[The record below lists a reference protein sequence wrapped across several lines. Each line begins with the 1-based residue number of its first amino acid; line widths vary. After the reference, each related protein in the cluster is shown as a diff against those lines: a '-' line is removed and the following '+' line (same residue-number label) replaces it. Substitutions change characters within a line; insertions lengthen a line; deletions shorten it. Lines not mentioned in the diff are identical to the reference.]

1 MAISVTEPI
10 GWALTC
16 TGRMLF
22 KPFDWR
28 KWFVLGFCAW
38 LAQLGEGGGPNFNA
52 GGGGPGGRSGGGP
65 GPFDPLLDWGREHVG
80 LVILV
85 AVVALVALLAIG
97 LVLTWLSSRGK
108 FMFLDGVVRNR
119 GAVVEPW
126 HRFRTPGNSL
136 FGFRVVFGLAAL
148 AVVLLVGGAGLAI
161 AWPDIQA
168 ERFGVM
174 AVAGIAV
181 GVLLFFSFVVIVAV
195 IGALLGDFVV
205 PVMYLRGV
213 RTLAAWGIFRRE
225 ILPGNFWKIVLF
237 YLMRIVLGLGIAVV
251 AIVATCFT
259 CCLTI
264 IPYLGT
270 VILLP
275 IFVFMRSYSV
285 YFLQQFG
292 PGWQFFPAMGGPSP
306 AGVSEAGGSGASE
319 RPGGT

>member
-10 GWALTC
+10 GWALTR

-22 KPFDWR
+22 KPFDGR

-38 LAQLGEGGGPNFNA
+38 LANLGEGGGPNVNLR
-52 GGGGPGGRSGGGP
+52 GGVPGGPSGGGP
-65 GPFDPLLDWGREHVG
+65 GPFDPVLDWGREHVG

-85 AVVALVALLAIG
+85 AVVVLVALLAIG

-148 AVVLLVGGAGLAI
+148 AVVLLIGGAGLAI

-168 ERFGVM
+168 ERFGAM
-174 AVAGIAV
+174 AIAGI
-181 GVLLFFSFVVIVAV
+181 LT
-195 IGALLGDFVV
+195 GALLMTPFIVILGIVVLLLEDFVV

-213 RTLAAWGIFRRE
+213 RTLAAWGIVWRE

-292 PGWQFFPAMGGPSP
+292 PGWQFFPVGEAPSP
-306 AGVSEAGGSGASE
+306 QGL
-319 RPGGT
+319 P

>member
-10 GWALTC
+10 GWALTR

-22 KPFDWR
+22 KPFEWR

-38 LAQLGEGGGPNFNA
+38 LANLGEGGGPNVNP
-52 GGGGPGGRSGGGP
+52 GGGGRGGPSGGP
-65 GPFDPLLDWGREHVG
+65 GPFDPVLNWGREHVG

-85 AVVALVALLAIG
+85 AVVALVVFLAIG
-97 LVLTWLSSRGK
+97 LVVVWLSSRGK

-126 HRFRTPGNSL
+126 HCFRTPGNSL

-148 AVVLLVGGAGLAI
+148 AVVLLIAGVGLAI

-168 ERFGVM
+168 ERFGAM
-174 AVAGIAV
+174 AVGGILA
-181 GVLLFFSFVVIVAV
+181 
-195 IGALLGDFVV
+195 GALLMTPAIVVLGLVVALLEDFVV
-205 PVMYLRGV
+205 PVMYRRGV

-225 ILPGNFWKIVLF
+225 ILPGRFWKIVLF
-237 YLMRIVLGLGIAVV
+237 YLMKIVLGIGIAAV
-251 AIVATCFT
+251 AIVATCCT

-275 IFVFMRSYSV
+275 IFVFMRSYSL

-292 PGWQFFPAMGGPSP
+292 PGWQFFQAVDGLLPENVA
-306 AGVSEAGGSGASE
+306 
-319 RPGGT
+319 

>member
-10 GWALTC
+10 GWALTR

-22 KPFDWR
+22 KPFEWR

-38 LAQLGEGGGPNFNA
+38 LANLGAGIHGGPNFGIHGGPNFNP
-52 GGGGPGGRSGGGP
+52 GGGGPGRRSGGGP
-65 GPFDPLLDWGREHVG
+65 GPFDPVLEWIREHVG

-85 AVVALVALLAIG
+85 AVVALVVFLAIG
-97 LVLTWLSSRGK
+97 VVLTWLSSRGK

-148 AVVLLVGGAGLAI
+148 AVVLLIAGAGLAI
-161 AWPDIQA
+161 AWPDVQA
-168 ERFGVM
+168 ERFGAM
-174 AVAGIAV
+174 AVAAILA
-181 GVLLFFSFVVIVAV
+181 
-195 IGALLGDFVV
+195 GALLMMPFIAVLGIVFLLLEDFVV

-213 RTLAAWGIFRRE
+213 RTLAAWGIVWRE
-225 ILPGNFWKIVLF
+225 ILPGNFWRIVLF
-237 YLMRIVLGLGIAVV
+237 YLMKIVLGFGIAVV

-292 PGWQFFPAMGGPSP
+292 PGWQFFPAVEGRLP
-306 AGVSEAGGSGASE
+306 AGV
-319 RPGGT
+319 P

>member
-10 GWALTC
+10 GWALTR

-22 KPFDWR
+22 KPFDGR

-38 LAQLGEGGGPNFNA
+38 LANLGEGGGPNVNLR
-52 GGGGPGGRSGGGP
+52 GGVPGGPSGGGS
-65 GPFDPLLDWGREHVG
+65 GPFDPVLDWGREHIG

-85 AVVALVALLAIG
+85 AVVVLVALLAIG

-148 AVVLLVGGAGLAI
+148 AVILLIGGAGLAI

-168 ERFGVM
+168 ERFGAM
-174 AVAGIAV
+174 AVAGILV
-181 GVLLFFSFVVIVAV
+181 
-195 IGALLGDFVV
+195 GALLMTPFIVVLGIAVLLLEDFVV

-213 RTLAAWGIFRRE
+213 RTLAAWGIVWRE
-225 ILPGNFWKIVLF
+225 ILPGNFWRIVLF
-237 YLMRIVLGLGIAVV
+237 YLMKIVLGLGIAVV

-275 IFVFMRSYSV
+275 IFVFSRSYSV

-292 PGWQFFPAMGGPSP
+292 PGWHFFPAAESP
-306 AGVSEAGGSGASE
+306 LPANVA
-319 RPGGT
+319 

>member
-1 MAISVTEPI
+1 MAISVIEPI
-10 GWALTC
+10 GWALTR

-22 KPFDWR
+22 KPFEWR

-38 LAQLGEGGGPNFNA
+38 LAQLGEGGGANFNVW
-52 GGGGPGGRSGGGP
+52 GGGPGGRSGGGP
-65 GPFDPLLDWGREHVG
+65 GPFNPVLEWIREHVG

-85 AVVALVALLAIG
+85 AVVAFLVILAVS
-97 LVLTWLSSRGK
+97 LVVMWLSSRGK

-148 AVVLLVGGAGLAI
+148 AVVLLIAGAGLAI

-174 AVAGIAV
+174 AVAAILV
-181 GVLLFFSFVVIVAV
+181 
-195 IGALLGDFVV
+195 GALLMIPAIVALGLIAALLEDFVV

-213 RTLAAWGIFRRE
+213 RTLAAWGILWRE
-225 ILPGNFWKIVLF
+225 VLPGHVGKIVLF
-237 YLMRIVLGLGIAVV
+237 YLMRIVLGFGIAVV

-292 PGWQFFPAMGGPSP
+292 PGWQFFRAVDGRLPENVA
-306 AGVSEAGGSGASE
+306 
-319 RPGGT
+319 

>member
-10 GWALTC
+10 GWALTR

-22 KPFDWR
+22 KPFEWR

-38 LAQLGEGGGPNFNA
+38 LANLGEGGGANFNP
-52 GGGGPGGRSGGGP
+52 GGGGRGGRSGGGP
-65 GPFDPLLDWGREHVG
+65 GPFDPVLEWIREHVG

-85 AVVALVALLAIG
+85 AVVAFLVILAVS
-97 LVLTWLSSRGK
+97 LVVMWLSSRGK

-148 AVVLLVGGAGLAI
+148 AVVLLIAGAGLAI
-161 AWPDIQA
+161 AWPDVQA
-168 ERFGVM
+168 ERFGAM
-174 AVAGIAV
+174 AVAGILA
-181 GVLLFFSFVVIVAV
+181 
-195 IGALLGDFVV
+195 GALLMMPFIAVLGIVFLLLEDFVV

-213 RTLAAWGIFRRE
+213 RTLAAWGILWRE
-225 ILPGNFWKIVLF
+225 VLPGHVGKIVLF
-237 YLMRIVLGLGIAVV
+237 YLMRIVLGFGIAVV

-292 PGWQFFPAMGGPSP
+292 PGWQFFPAVEGRLP
-306 AGVSEAGGSGASE
+306 AGV
-319 RPGGT
+319 P

>member
-1 MAISVTEPI
+1 MAISVIEPI
-10 GWALTC
+10 GLALTR

-22 KPFDWR
+22 KPFEWR

-38 LAQLGEGGGPNFNA
+38 LAQLGGGGGPNVNL
-52 GGGGPGGRSGGGP
+52 GGGGRSGPHGGRP
-65 GPFDPLLDWGREHVG
+65 SPFEPILDWGREHWG
-80 LVILV
+80 LVILLAV
-85 AVVALVALLAIG
+85 AVFIVILAIG
-97 LVLTWLSSRGK
+97 LVVVWLSSRGK

-148 AVVLLVGGAGLAI
+148 AVVLLIAGAGLAI

-168 ERFGVM
+168 ERFGAM
-174 AVAGIAV
+174 AVAAILV
-181 GVLLFFSFVVIVAV
+181 
-195 IGALLGDFVV
+195 GALLMTPAIVVLALIAALLEDFVV

-213 RTLAAWGIFRRE
+213 RTLAAWGIVWRE

-292 PGWQFFPAMGGPSP
+292 PGWQFFQAVDGRLPEDVA
-306 AGVSEAGGSGASE
+306 
-319 RPGGT
+319 

>member
-10 GWALTC
+10 GWALTR

-22 KPFDWR
+22 KPFEWR

-38 LAQLGEGGGPNFNA
+38 LANLGEGGGPNFNL
-52 GGGGPGGRSGGGP
+52 GGGGRGGPSGGGP
-65 GPFDPLLDWGREHVG
+65 GPFDPVLDWGREHVG

-85 AVVALVALLAIG
+85 AVAAFIVFLAIG
-97 LVLTWLSSRGK
+97 LVVVWLSSRGK

-148 AVVLLVGGAGLAI
+148 AVVLLIAGAGLAI

-168 ERFGVM
+168 ERFGAM
-174 AVAGIAV
+174 AVAGILA
-181 GVLLFFSFVVIVAV
+181 
-195 IGALLGDFVV
+195 GALLMTPAIVVLGLVAALLEDFVV

-213 RTLAAWGIFRRE
+213 RMLAAWGILWRE

-292 PGWQFFPAMGGPSP
+292 PGWQFFPAMEGPPP
-306 AGVSEAGGSGASE
+306 AGA
-319 RPGGT
+319 P

>member
-10 GWALTC
+10 GWALTR

-22 KPFDWR
+22 KPFEWR

-38 LAQLGEGGGPNFNA
+38 LANLGEGGGANFNP
-52 GGGGPGGRSGGGP
+52 GGGGPGRRSGGGP
-65 GPFDPLLDWGREHVG
+65 GPFDPVLDWGREHVG

-85 AVVALVALLAIG
+85 AVVALVAFLAIG

-136 FGFRVVFGLAAL
+136 FGFRVAFGLAAL
-148 AVVLLVGGAGLAI
+148 AVVLLIAGAGLAI

-174 AVAGIAV
+174 AVAAIVVTSLLLIPAML
-181 GVLLFFSFVVIVAV
+181 VLVL
-195 IGALLGDFVV
+195 IGALLKDFVV

-213 RTLAAWGIFRRE
+213 RALAAWGILWRE
-225 ILPGNFWKIVLF
+225 VLPGHVGKIVLF

-292 PGWQFFPAMGGPSP
+292 PGWQFFPAVDGRLPEDV
-306 AGVSEAGGSGASE
+306 A
-319 RPGGT
+319 

>member
-10 GWALTC
+10 GWALTR

-22 KPFDWR
+22 KPFEWR

-38 LAQLGEGGGPNFNA
+38 LANLGEGGGPNVNLR
-52 GGGGPGGRSGGGP
+52 GGVPGGPSGGGP
-65 GPFDPLLDWGREHVG
+65 GPFDPVLDWGREHVG

-85 AVVALVALLAIG
+85 AVVVLVAFLAIG

-148 AVVLLVGGAGLAI
+148 AVVLLIGGAGLAI

-168 ERFGVM
+168 ERFGAM
-174 AVAGIAV
+174 AVAGILA
-181 GVLLFFSFVVIVAV
+181 
-195 IGALLGDFVV
+195 GALLMTPFIVILGIVVLLLEDFVV

-213 RTLAAWGIFRRE
+213 RTLAAWGIVWRE

-292 PGWQFFPAMGGPSP
+292 PGWQFFPVGEAPSP
-306 AGVSEAGGSGASE
+306 QGL
-319 RPGGT
+319 P

>member
-10 GWALTC
+10 GWALTR

-22 KPFDWR
+22 KPFEWR

-38 LAQLGEGGGPNFNA
+38 LANLGEGGGPNFNA
-52 GGGGPGGRSGGGP
+52 GGRGPGGPSGGGHAS
-65 GPFDPLLDWGREHVG
+65 FDPVLEWIREHVG
-80 LVILV
+80 LVILL
-85 AVVALVALLAIG
+85 AVVVLVVLLAIG
-97 LVLTWLSSRGK
+97 VVLTWLSSRGK
-108 FMFLDGVVRNR
+108 FMFLDGVVQNR

-148 AVVLLVGGAGLAI
+148 AVFLLIAGAGLAI

-174 AVAGIAV
+174 AVAAIVVTSLLLIPAML
-181 GVLLFFSFVVIVAV
+181 VLVL
-195 IGALLGDFVV
+195 IGALLKDFVV

-213 RTLAAWGIFRRE
+213 RALAAWGIVWRE

-264 IPYLGT
+264 VPYLGT

-292 PGWQFFPAMGGPSP
+292 PGWQFFPAVDGRLPENV
-306 AGVSEAGGSGASE
+306 A
-319 RPGGT
+319 

>member
-10 GWALTC
+10 GWALTR

-22 KPFDWR
+22 KPFEWR

-38 LAQLGEGGGPNFNA
+38 LANLGEGGGPNVNLR
-52 GGGGPGGRSGGGP
+52 GGVPGGPSGGGP
-65 GPFDPLLDWGREHVG
+65 GPFDPVLDWGREHVG

-85 AVVALVALLAIG
+85 AVVVLVALLAIG

-148 AVVLLVGGAGLAI
+148 AVVLLIGGAGLAI

-168 ERFGVM
+168 ERFGAM
-174 AVAGIAV
+174 AIAGI
-181 GVLLFFSFVVIVAV
+181 LT
-195 IGALLGDFVV
+195 GALLMTPFIVVLGVIVLLLEDFVV

-213 RTLAAWGIFRRE
+213 RTLAAWGIVWRE

-292 PGWQFFPAMGGPSP
+292 PGWQFFPVGEAPSP
-306 AGVSEAGGSGASE
+306 QGL
-319 RPGGT
+319 P

>member
-10 GWALTC
+10 GWALTR

-22 KPFDWR
+22 KPFEWR

-52 GGGGPGGRSGGGP
+52 SGGGP
-65 GPFDPLLDWGREHVG
+65 EPFDPVLECIREHLG
-80 LVILV
+80 LVILL
-85 AVVALVALLAIG
+85 AVVVFLVLVAIG

-148 AVVLLVGGAGLAI
+148 AVVLLIAGAGLAI

-174 AVAGIAV
+174 AVAGILV
-181 GVLLFFSFVVIVAV
+181 
-195 IGALLGDFVV
+195 GALLMIPAIVALGLLAALLEDFVV

-213 RTLAAWGIFRRE
+213 RALAAWGIVWRE
-225 ILPGNFWKIVLF
+225 ILPGHVGKIVLF
-237 YLMRIVLGLGIAVV
+237 YLMKILLGIGIGMA

-264 IPYLGT
+264 VPYLGT

-275 IFVFMRSYSV
+275 IFVFSRSYSV

-292 PGWQFFPAMGGPSP
+292 PGWQFFPAVDGRLPENV
-306 AGVSEAGGSGASE
+306 A
-319 RPGGT
+319 

>member
-10 GWALTC
+10 GWALTR

-22 KPFDWR
+22 KPFEWR

-38 LAQLGEGGGPNFNA
+38 LANLGEGGGPNVNLR
-52 GGGGPGGRSGGGP
+52 GGVPGGPSGGGP
-65 GPFDPLLDWGREHVG
+65 GPFDPVLDWGREHVG

-85 AVVALVALLAIG
+85 AVVVLVAFLAIG

-148 AVVLLVGGAGLAI
+148 AVVLLIGGAGLAI

-168 ERFGVM
+168 ERFGAM
-174 AVAGIAV
+174 AIAGI
-181 GVLLFFSFVVIVAV
+181 LT
-195 IGALLGDFVV
+195 GALLMTPFIVILGIVVLLLEDFVV

-213 RTLAAWGIFRRE
+213 RTLAAWGIVWRE

-292 PGWQFFPAMGGPSP
+292 PGWQFFPVGEAPSP
-306 AGVSEAGGSGASE
+306 QGL
-319 RPGGT
+319 P

>member
-10 GWALTC
+10 GWALTR

-22 KPFDWR
+22 KPFEWR

-38 LAQLGEGGGPNFNA
+38 LANLGEGGGPNVNLR
-52 GGGGPGGRSGGGP
+52 GGVPGGRSGGGP
-65 GPFDPLLDWGREHVG
+65 GPFEPVLDWGREHVG
-80 LVILV
+80 LVILL
-85 AVVALVALLAIG
+85 AVLALVVLLAIG
-97 LVLTWLSSRGK
+97 LVLMWLSSRGK

-148 AVVLLVGGAGLAI
+148 AVVLLIGGAGLAI

-168 ERFGVM
+168 ERFGAM
-174 AVAGIAV
+174 AVAGILA
-181 GVLLFFSFVVIVAV
+181 
-195 IGALLGDFVV
+195 GALLMTPAIVVLGLIAALLEDFVV

-213 RTLAAWGIFRRE
+213 RTLAAWGILWRE
-225 ILPGNFWKIVLF
+225 VLPGHGWKFVLF
-237 YLMRIVLGLGIAVV
+237 YLMKFVLGIGVGIA

-292 PGWQFFPAMGGPSP
+292 PGWQFFQAVDGRLPEDVA
-306 AGVSEAGGSGASE
+306 
-319 RPGGT
+319 

>member
-10 GWALTC
+10 GWALTR

-22 KPFDWR
+22 KPFEWR

-38 LAQLGEGGGPNFNA
+38 LAQLGEGGGANVNL
-52 GGGGPGGRSGGGP
+52 GGGGRDGPSGGWA
-65 GPFDPLLDWGREHVG
+65 GPFEPLLGWGREHVG
-80 LVILV
+80 LVIVLAV
-85 AVVALVALLAIG
+85 AAFIVFLAIG
-97 LVLTWLSSRGK
+97 LVVVWLSSRGK

-136 FGFRVVFGLAAL
+136 FGFRVVFGLAAM
-148 AVVLLVGGAGLAI
+148 AVILLIGGAGLAI

-174 AVAGIAV
+174 AGVAILA
-181 GVLLFFSFVVIVAV
+181 
-195 IGALLGDFVV
+195 GALLMTPAIVALGLIAALLEDFVV

-213 RTLAAWGIFRRE
+213 RTLAAWRIFRHE
-225 ILPGNFWKIVLF
+225 LLPGRFWKFVLF
-237 YLMRIVLGLGIAVV
+237 YLMRMVLGLGIAVV

-259 CCLTI
+259 CCLTV

-292 PGWQFFPAMGGPSP
+292 PGWQFFPAMEGPPP
-306 AGVSEAGGSGASE
+306 AGV
-319 RPGGT
+319 P

>member
-10 GWALTC
+10 GWALTR

-22 KPFDWR
+22 KPFEWR

-38 LAQLGEGGGPNFNA
+38 LANLGEGGGPNVNL
-52 GGGGPGGRSGGGP
+52 GGWGSGGPSGGGH

-85 AVVALVALLAIG
+85 AVAAFIVILALS
-97 LVLTWLSSRGK
+97 LVIIWLSSRGK

-148 AVVLLVGGAGLAI
+148 AVVFLIGGAGLAI

-168 ERFGVM
+168 ERFGAM

-195 IGALLGDFVV
+195 IGALLEDFVV

-213 RTLAAWGIFRRE
+213 RTLAAWGILWRE
-225 ILPGNFWKIVLF
+225 ILPGRFWKIVLF
-237 YLMRIVLGLGIAVV
+237 YLMKFVLGIGIAVV
-251 AIVATCFT
+251 AILATCFT
-259 CCLTI
+259 CCLAI
-264 IPYLGT
+264 VPYLGT

-292 PGWQFFPAMGGPSP
+292 PGWQFFPAMEGPPP
-306 AGVSEAGGSGASE
+306 AGV
-319 RPGGT
+319 P

>member
-10 GWALTC
+10 GWALTR

-22 KPFDWR
+22 KPFDGR

-38 LAQLGEGGGPNFNA
+38 LANLGEGGGANFNP
-52 GGGGPGGRSGGGP
+52 GGGGPGRRSGGGP
-65 GPFDPLLDWGREHVG
+65 GPFDPVMDWGREHVG

-85 AVVALVALLAIG
+85 AVVALVAFLAIG

-136 FGFRVVFGLAAL
+136 FGFRVAFGLAVL
-148 AVVLLVGGAGLAI
+148 AVVLLIAGAGLAI

-174 AVAGIAV
+174 AVAAIVVTSLLLIPAML
-181 GVLLFFSFVVIVAV
+181 VLVL
-195 IGALLGDFVV
+195 IGALLKDFVV

-213 RTLAAWGIFRRE
+213 RALAAWGILWRE
-225 ILPGNFWKIVLF
+225 VLPGHVGKIVLF
-237 YLMRIVLGLGIAVV
+237 YLMRIVLGFGIAVV

-292 PGWQFFPAMGGPSP
+292 PGWRFFPAVDGRLPEDV
-306 AGVSEAGGSGASE
+306 A
-319 RPGGT
+319 